1 MVKLKLNSKNSTP
14 EIDLPG
20 AKVESLNSEN
30 DIMYLFSEKKRIRF
44 ENDILNHLDALYTTA
59 LKLTNSLED
68 SESLIQ
74 KTLLNAFNSYMNFTG
89 NDFKLWLLSVLKSTH
104 CKHQD

>member
-1 MVKLKLNSKNSTP
+1 MYNLKMNSKKLTP
-14 EIDLPG
+14 EMDLPI
-20 AKVESLNSEN
+20 ADVKSINS
-30 DIMYLFSEKKRIRF
+30 DKDLMYLFSDEKRIRF
-44 ENDILNHLDALYTTA
+44 ENDVLIHLDALYTTA

-68 SESLIQ
+68 AESLIQ

-89 NDFKLWLLSVLKSTH
+89 DDFKLWLLNVLTSTH